1 MSEDQYRPLF
11 MLCNANQSYNSGPL
25 RDLIVLTICGL
36 RASLML
42 RIRRT
47 EPHNLCSIIFWRGRI
62 ERPMFHYF
70 LVGQATQSVFRWT
83 HHAADFQ
90 YVSIGRG
97 HLVPLFSGLTI
108 IIRPMFHYFQS
119 DNITQSVFH
128 YFLGMIRT
136 FCPVFLVGQDRIL
149 FQYFLPT
156 MFQYFYQTR
165 NVPLF
170 LKLQ

>member
-11 MLCNANQSYNSGPL
+11 MLCNANQSYNAGPL
-25 RDLIVLTICGL
+25 GDLIVLTICGL

-108 IIRPMFHYFQS
+108 IRPMFHYFS
-119 DNITQSVFH
+119 
-128 YFLGMIRT
+128 
-136 FCPVFLVGQDRIL
+136 VGQHHTICVPL
-149 FQYFLPT
+149 FFGMTRTCGLCSSISCQLCSNIFI
-156 MFQYFYQTR
+156 TR

-170 LKLQ
+170 SKPQ